1 MSNTVDNLSQLLTSK
16 YKLNSVKSQRLIRF
30 KLNFFAFTNIL
41 PLSRHIHF
49 NNLLWCEGQ
58 FHIGGIKYLP

>member
-41 PLSRHIHF
+41 PLSRRIHF
-49 NNLLWCEGQ
+49 DNLL
-58 FHIGGIKYLP
+58 